1 MAEPESR
8 RALLERLCREDCRIV
23 EADPLG
29 RQLGAVGYTVLL
41 QDLADRFTT
50 CMQ

>member
-8 RALLERLCREDCRIV
+8 RALLERLCRNECRIV

-29 RQLGAVGYTVLL
+29 RQLGAAGYAALL
-41 QDLADRFTT
+41 QDLADRFTA